1 MKYQSFSNVTVKVL
15 RGFASAYEQEFA
27 LTLRI
32 GYSKQSK
39 EEAYNETIIYA

>member
-1 MKYQSFSNVTVKVL
+1 
-15 RGFASAYEQEFA
+15 

-39 EEAYNETIIYA
+39 EEAYNETIIYAWCMN